1 MYAAEKQYI
10 VDTLTMYISL
20 CLVQFYAYDY
30 IESNV
35 CFTNLDKSSLTYY
48 IISYIEVTDLTIT

>member
-20 CLVQFYAYDY
+20 CLNIQRLFH
-30 IESNV
+30 
-35 CFTNLDKSSLTYY
+35 KMSSLTYY
-48 IISYIEVTDLTIT
+48 IIPYIEVTR

>member
-20 CLVQFYAYDY
+20 CLNISSAN
-30 IESNV
+30 S
-35 CFTNLDKSSLTYY
+35 KMSSLTYY
-48 IISYIEVTDLTIT
+48 IIPYIEVTR